1 MGNQNTLGGAI
12 TTGIELVSTSSGGNT
27 GLTCSGTKCVGDAA
41 TTFYN
46 VASTD
51 SGGSGSGALFTVV
64 VTGTGR
70 GFALSA
76 SSSTISTDSTVDTG
90 GGDDGTWALI
100 KGTGTT
106 SGQAD
111 AVFTVVIASNV
122 ITSVTATTAGTNY
135 ITGETITLSID
146 NGVSTKGGVG
156 TNTLADTSSTNLGTF
171 SVVTGDLDS
180 STGKGTVTSI
190 ICTNG
195 GSGYI
200 PSTTG
205 LTIDDGAISDASGG
219 TDLAFV
225 PTATSFYNVY
235 ENVEASAGG
244 SGAGAKFRVVTAG
257 TSTTGSTIKSV
268 QVTSPGWNYANS
280 EVLTF

>member
-76 SSSTISTDSTVDTG
+76 SSSTISTDSAVDTG

-100 KGTGTT
+100 KGTGAT

-156 TNTLADTSSTNLGTF
+156 TNTLADTSSTDLGTF

-219 TDLAFV
+219 TDLALV
-225 PTATSFYNVY
+225 PTATSFYNV
-235 ENVEASAGG
+235 
-244 SGAGAKFRVVTAG
+244 
-257 TSTTGSTIKSV
+257 
-268 QVTSPGWNYANS
+268 
-280 EVLTF
+280 